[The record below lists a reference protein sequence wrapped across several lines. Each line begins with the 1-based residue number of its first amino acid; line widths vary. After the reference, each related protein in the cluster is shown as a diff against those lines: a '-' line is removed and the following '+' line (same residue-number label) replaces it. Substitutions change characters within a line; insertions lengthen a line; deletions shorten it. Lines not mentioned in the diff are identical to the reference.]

1 MCSSP
6 IRGFH
11 GVGGATF
18 GSDAHVGPAAH
29 VRIGRY
35 SLQRQLPQLSELKPL
50 MRLGS
55 FTRIA
60 PTGFTRFMHAGGET
74 GGVLTADDARRALSV
89 GADVLVVSNHGGRQ
103 LGRAPVSLTALAEV
117 RDEVGPGACR
127 TG

>member
-1 MCSSP
+1 MLP
-6 IRGFH
+6 
-11 GVGGATF
+11 AT
-18 GSDAHVGPAAH
+18 PTTP
-29 VRIGRY
+29 
-35 SLQRQLPQLSELKPL
+35 LTELKPL

-89 GADVLVVSNHGGRQ
+89 GADVLVVSNHGDRH

-117 RDEVGPGACR
+117 TRRSGPGRAAR
-127 TG
+127 TRRRVAGHLCCPGAARPGRAAPDDDV

>member
-1 MCSSP
+1 MTRMRRAPSSHVLGP

-11 GVGGATF
+11 GAGGAPF
-18 GSDAHVGPAAH
+18 GSDVHVGPAAH
-29 VRIGRY
+29 GRIGRC

-74 GGVLTADDARRALSV
+74 GGVLTADDDTSAAELTDALADYQHRRAAV
-89 GADVLVVSNHGGRQ
+89 D
-103 LGRAPVSLTALAEV
+103 ALLPSTPPATQ
-117 RDEVGPGACR
+117 A
-127 TG
+127 